1 MEILLSIIIPV
12 YNSDRYIR
20 KCIDSILIS
29 YIRSCEII
37 IIDDGS
43 TDSTLS
49 ICMNY
54 AQNNPNI
61 IVKHQKNKGVSEA
74 RNRGIEIA
82 TGKYLM
88 FVDSDDFIDNNI
100 IPSLINSIQ
109 SRDFAVCGYTLY
121 DNRTQSCTHEFPCFS
136 YSGTMVELSENIE
149 QYLWP
154 PYLLGPCSKLFKSS
168 IIKEYNIRFYAD
180 ISYCEDAIFVF
191 DFLRYAKTFISIK
204 CPGYIYRRHGNETLS
219 TSFRENL
226 FDCEVI
232 LNDRLNTFLNNSGVY
247 SKVDIC
253 KIRLFKA
260 FVLYIQKLALSK
272 MSHRH
277 KILIVQSVERKYNL
291 KQVFDNIRCRSLDD
305 HIAMWLLNHPKHIS
319 ILNLIK
325 MEVLCKNN
333 LNVVRYHFRHY

>member
-109 SRDFAVCGYTLY
+109 SRDF
-121 DNRTQSCTHEFPCFS
+121 Q
-136 YSGTMVELSENIE
+136 
-149 QYLWP
+149 
-154 PYLLGPCSKLFKSS
+154 
-168 IIKEYNIRFYAD
+168 
-180 ISYCEDAIFVF
+180 
-191 DFLRYAKTFISIK
+191 
-204 CPGYIYRRHGNETLS
+204 
-219 TSFRENL
+219 
-226 FDCEVI
+226 
-232 LNDRLNTFLNNSGVY
+232 
-247 SKVDIC
+247 
-253 KIRLFKA
+253 
-260 FVLYIQKLALSK
+260 
-272 MSHRH
+272 
-277 KILIVQSVERKYNL
+277 QSVHEK
-291 KQVFDNIRCRSLDD
+291 IC
-305 HIAMWLLNHPKHIS
+305 
-319 ILNLIK
+319 
-325 MEVLCKNN
+325 
-333 LNVVRYHFRHY
+333 